1 MSQSVVYWEHMKDYS
16 PIYKITPKLTNL
28 VYQIAQDLERI
39 NIIREQ
45 VLTPYLR
52 RENRIKTIRSSLY
65 IEANTLSL
73 DQVADVVDG
82 KTVIGPERDILEV
95 KNAIK
100 AYDKSLDSDPYSVRD
115 LLVEHELMTKD
126 TVEEHGRFRSGG
138 VGVFAGKV
146 TIHVAPPADQ
156 VPELVEQ
163 LLEWVKNADLPQ
175 VVKSC
180 IFHYEFE
187 FIHPFA
193 DGNGRMGRMWQTLLL
208 YQENPVFGWL
218 PVETIIARQQE
229 EYYAA
234 IQQSTKEND
243 SAIFAEFML
252 TALAEAV
259 AEFKNNQGVVGVSLS
274 APLNK
279 TEEAVLNVVT
289 NNPYATYREI
299 ASKID
304 KTPKTVQ
311 RALASLKERGLI
323 SRVGSDKTGHWVSKG
338 VW

>member
-1 MSQSVVYWEHMKDYS
+1 MWYNVDNMKDYS
-16 PIYKITPKLTNL
+16 PVYKLTPKITNL
-28 VYQIAQDLERI
+28 VYQIGKDLERI

-73 DQVADVVDG
+73 EQVADVVDG
-82 KTVIGPERDILEV
+82 KTVIGPKSDILEV
-95 KNAIK
+95 KNALD
-100 AYDKSLDSDPYSVRD
+100 AYNELLACDPYNVQD
-115 LLVEHELMTKD
+115 LLNEHRLMTKD
-126 TVEEHGRFRSGG
+126 TVEESGRFRSKG
-138 VGVFAGKV
+138 VGVFAGDIP
-146 TIHVAPPADQ
+146 IHVAPPAEQ
-156 VPELVEQ
+156 VPILTQQ
-163 LLEWVKNADLPQ
+163 LLKWAKQTELPQ
-175 VVKSC
+175 VIKSC

-187 FIHPFA
+187 FIHPFS

-218 PVETIIARQQE
+218 PVETIIAARQE

-259 AEFKNNQGVVGVSLS
+259 ADFKDNQGVVGPPIT
-274 APLNK
+274 APLSN
-279 TEEAVLNVVT
+279 TEQAVLKAVT
-289 NNPYATYREI
+289 VNPYATYNEI
-299 ASKID
+299 AQRID

-311 RALASLKERGLI
+311 RTLANLKERGLI
-323 SRVGSDKTGHWVSKG
+323 IRLGSDKTGHWEVK
-338 VW
+338 

>member
-1 MSQSVVYWEHMKDYS
+1 MKDYS
-16 PIYKITPKLTNL
+16 PIYKITPKITNL

-73 DQVADVVDG
+73 EQVADVIDG
-82 KTVIGPERDILEV
+82 KTVIGLKRDILEV

-100 AYDKSLDSDPYSVRD
+100 AYDKLLDCDPYNATD
-115 LLVEHELMTKD
+115 LLAEHEQMTKD

-138 VGVFAGKV
+138 VGVFAGKIP
-146 TIHVAPPADQ
+146 IHVAPPANQ
-156 VPELVEQ
+156 VPELVDQ
-163 LLEWVKNADLPQ
+163 LLVWTKTTDLPQ
-175 VVKSC
+175 IVKSC

-252 TALAEAV
+252 MALAEAIS
-259 AEFKNNQGVVGVSLS
+259 EFKNNQGVVGIPLG

-279 TEEAVLNVVT
+279 TEQAVLKVII
-289 NNPYATYREI
+289 NNPYATYLEI
-299 ASKID
+299 ANKIN
-304 KTPKTVQ
+304 KTSKTVQ
-311 RALASLKERGLI
+311 RALASLKERGHI
-323 SRVGSDKTGHWVSKG
+323 SRVGSDKSGYWLTNGK
-338 VW
+338 